1 MFSFPFRFFVSFL
14 YVFRVHKSECKKNVK
29 HFKTKNSLKYKKKKK
44 ELGVNANFY
53 RRHFF
58 VSYRLFQFCACH
70 ICVQRVTP
78 LRDNL

>member
-44 ELGVNANFY
+44 Q
-53 RRHFF
+53 
-58 VSYRLFQFCACH
+58 SYS
-70 ICVQRVTP
+70 IVET
-78 LRDNL
+78 LRTENGIGGENVA